1 MALSHRADTVIKN
14 LAKRGDI
21 DARQVLN
28 KATARDDIYTKSWA
42 KRGVI
47 KAIRNVKGSGSPVM
61 VKAMMNRLARFG
73 DYVAQGLNTLT
84 TDKLAQVITFAQ
96 PAAQELIDG
105 GPPDGIL
112 PETISLVATS
122 DSGLP
127 VSFTVV
133 SGPATVVGD
142 ELTMTAAGSVVISAT
157 QAGDANHAAATPV
170 QRTITVTIAV

>member
-21 DARQVLN
+21 DARQAIN
-28 KATARDDIYTKSWA
+28 KATARDDLYTKSWA
-42 KRGVI
+42 KRGLI

-96 PAAQELIDG
+96 PAAQDLIDG
-105 GPPDGIL
+105 GVDGIL
-112 PETISLVATS
+112 PETLNLVATS
-122 DSGLP
+122 DSGLA
-127 VSFTVV
+127 VQFTVV
-133 SGPATVVGD
+133 SGPATVAGSA
-142 ELTMTAAGSVVISAT
+142 LTMTAAGSVVVRAT

-170 QRTITVTIAV
+170 QRTIIVTIVP